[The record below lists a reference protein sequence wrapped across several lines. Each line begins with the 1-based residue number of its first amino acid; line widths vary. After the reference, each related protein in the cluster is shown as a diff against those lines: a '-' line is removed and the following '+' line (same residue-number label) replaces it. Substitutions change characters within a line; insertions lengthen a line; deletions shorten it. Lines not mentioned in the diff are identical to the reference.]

1 MTELLAFDLI
11 NCDVEI
17 SDVADCVID
26 LLDFNDNEVIVG
38 WDVLDV
44 NVLVVVLDLKD
55 NAAADVDVALRHIKR
70 EAYQNWLTILV
81 FASHQ

>member
-38 WDVLDV
+38 
-44 NVLVVVLDLKD
+44 
-55 NAAADVDVALRHIKR
+55 
-70 EAYQNWLTILV
+70 
-81 FASHQ
+81 